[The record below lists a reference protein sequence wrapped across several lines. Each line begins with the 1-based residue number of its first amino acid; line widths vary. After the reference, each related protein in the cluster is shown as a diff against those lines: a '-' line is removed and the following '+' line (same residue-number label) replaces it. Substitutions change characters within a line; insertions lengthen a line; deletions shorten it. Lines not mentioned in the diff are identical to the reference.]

1 VTARRWV
8 VEVIECRVFA
18 TGRGAAWWSLFR
30 LRMEPAGR
38 ITVITPSLGGD
49 IVYVACDDKE
59 HACWL
64 AGHMREHAG
73 IPASAARV
81 RAVAS

>member
-1 VTARRWV
+1 MTARRWV
-8 VEVIECRVFA
+8 VEVSECRVLA
-18 TGRGAAWWSLFR
+18 TARGAAWWSLFR

-49 IVYVACDDKE
+49 LVHVACDDQE
-59 HACWL
+59 HARWL
-64 AGHMREHAG
+64 AGHMHEHAG
-73 IPASAARV
+73 IPASTAKA